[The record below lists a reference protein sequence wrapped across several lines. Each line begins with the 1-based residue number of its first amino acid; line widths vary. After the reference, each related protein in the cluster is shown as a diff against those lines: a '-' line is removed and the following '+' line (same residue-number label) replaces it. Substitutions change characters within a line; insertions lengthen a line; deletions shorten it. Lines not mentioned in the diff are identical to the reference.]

1 MRAFI
6 VEAKSFESAQALFY
20 ALSDFQADLNGSDE
34 NGYRVTVEL
43 GTNDHRVLAVLDAV
57 QEFTTARHVRQ
68 KAPPAGG
75 MLTPIGGGWERK
87 LNLAHPFGVH
97 ASRG

>member
-34 NGYRVTVEL
+34 DGYRVTVEL
-43 GTNDHRVLAVLDAV
+43 GTNDHRVVAVLDAV
-57 QEFTTARHVRQ
+57 QEFTTARHDG
-68 KAPPAGG
+68 PAQVELGG
-75 MLTPIGGGWERK
+75 RGYTL
-87 LNLAHPFGVH
+87 HP
-97 ASRG
+97 AC